1 MIAPD
6 FVTIRRILMTDLT
19 WSAYA
24 LADLQPAFAP
34 YTQWSIG
41 QSVQGEGLTLLFTV
55 LTPPILVTVGPAEAI
70 RAALAQTDLP
80 AEVFISAREEHYAP
94 IAEFYDFADRIH
106 PMWRMI
112 PTDPSKVQFPSRG
125 DLVRL
130 KVEDGERLKKLYSY
144 GGEFAPDFFDP
155 YQLQDGVYFGIIG
168 EDGAL
173 VASGGTHILERE
185 SGVAAIGNIYTRP
198 DQRGQG
204 HASAVFQAIVTTL
217 RTEKFTNI
225 FLNVN
230 QRNGAARKIYERYG
244 FTVYCPFLEGEGVRR
259 KA

>member
-1 MIAPD
+1 MPTPD
-6 FVTIRRILMTDLT
+6 FATIRRILIKEPT

-41 QSVQGEGLTLLFTV
+41 QSVEGDGLSLLFTV
-55 LTPPILVTVGPAEAI
+55 LTPPILVTVGPTAAVS
-70 RAALAQTDLP
+70 AALAQAELP
-80 AEVFISAREEHYAP
+80 DEVFISAREEHYGP
-94 IAEFYDFADRIH
+94 LSQFYDFADRIQ

-112 PTDPSKVQFPSRG
+112 PTDPSKVQFPHRA

-130 KVEDGERLKKLYSY
+130 NVEDGERLQKLYSY
-144 GGEFAPDFFDP
+144 GGEFTPDFFDP
-155 YQLQDGVYFGIIG
+155 YQLQDGVYFGITG
-168 EDGAL
+168 EDGVL
-173 VASGGTHILERE
+173 IASGGTHILERE

-204 HASAVFQAIVTTL
+204 YASAVFQAIVTTL
-217 RTEKFTNI
+217 MAERFTNI

-230 QRNGAARKIYERYG
+230 QRNTTARKIYERYG
-244 FTVYCPFLEGEGVRR
+244 FTVYCPFLEGEGNKRLV
-259 KA
+259 